1 MGKTN
6 IRSKYIRNLA
16 EEAAGLGDSIEA
28 ATKDAVSALLESTI
42 NESLRK
48 LISEEK
54 EDDETLDNN
63 EEESIDNIINDEPV
77 EEEQP
82 TVTDEPVE
90 DEVSSEDEPESTETV
105 EVTATDNEGEGE
117 ESGEDNWDETFEQF
131 KDEDD
136 EYDLTAQDDETVAR
150 VLMAMDPE
158 KDGIR
163 VVKNDNGTLTL
174 TDDNTEKE
182 YIIDLECEGEGCETN
197 DEKSEFEVEIN
208 EDLGYT
214 DNYQN
219 TTAMTTPD
227 NHEPSKFG
235 RTWDK
240 GVPQGTQKPWV
251 GDGAKKK
258 GHPYDDNVNEECD
271 ECYDE
276 CLYEIELPE
285 CNLEEYTSVGNGA
298 RVKGVKGDTNQSED
312 DKNRHIHKSNNDGE
326 FGPNYENLKRKA
338 SAILAENKELK
349 GFAKKISDKLNE
361 SVVINASL
369 SKVLKLMTENSTTR
383 EEKLDIINR
392 FNSVRTLDECKR
404 LYNTISE
411 ELQKAHGI
419 NSGSPIKTDVSLTE
433 SVNHGKAQE
442 TQLLESKDVKET
454 IDFMKRLD
462 KIK

>member
-1 MGKTN
+1 MKKTN

-54 EDDETLDNN
+54 EEDDTLDNN
-63 EEESIDNIINDEPV
+63 DEEPIDNIVNNE
-77 EEEQP
+77 
-82 TVTDEPVE
+82 TTE
-90 DEVSSEDEPESTETV
+90 DEQSEETETPTEEEPESTETV
-105 EVTATDNEGEGE
+105 DIIDDEGEGD
-117 ESGEDNWDETFEQF
+117 ESGDNWDESFEQF

-182 YIIDLECEGEGCETN
+182 YIIDLDCEGGCCDVDNE
-197 DEKSEFEVEIN
+197 ESEFEIEIN

-219 TTAMTTPD
+219 VTAMTTPD

-258 GHPYDDNVNEECD
+258 GHPYDDNVNEEFD
-271 ECYDE
+271 ECGDN
-276 CLYEIELPE
+276 CIYEIEIPE
-285 CNLEEYTSVGNGA
+285 CDLEEASREQAGQATHRGITATKAREGSATGA
-298 RVKGVKGDTNQSED
+298 IETGYNEGDRND
-312 DKNRHIHKSNNDGE
+312 DRNM
-326 FGPNYENLKRKA
+326 YENMKRKA

-433 SVNHGKAQE
+433 SASHGKAQE